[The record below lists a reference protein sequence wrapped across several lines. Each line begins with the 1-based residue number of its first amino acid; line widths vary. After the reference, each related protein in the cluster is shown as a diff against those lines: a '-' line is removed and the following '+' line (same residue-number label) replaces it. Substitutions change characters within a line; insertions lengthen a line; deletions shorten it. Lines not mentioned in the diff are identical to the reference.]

1 MSTKWNTADK
11 TLLCSAFVFLA
22 ALGFYIINPEN
33 IIAEGFLFITEAALV
48 GGVADWFAVTA
59 LFKKPLGFP
68 FHTAILPNRRQDFIE
83 ASVNMVQ
90 NEFFSRRSIF
100 KKLSNLHMLPKL
112 LEYIKKN
119 DIRRGILTIMFNEIV
134 GFVSKLDKETVAR
147 KIAGEIRK
155 NLRDVPS
162 NILIHE
168 LSQYLKRSGKDK
180 VIFESLI
187 HKAREIAATDETRKK
202 IEKILE
208 AYASENTQSSSSFS
222 ILMAGLAQALD
233 LVNFTEASSLMQRHL
248 LAFLDELAAD
258 SNIQHKVLDECRK
271 TCAKLADTLE
281 FRDFIYKLQIDSI
294 NSLPF
299 ESIIQDALISVD
311 SKLSKADTAKLASV
325 KNPNSLPAFIY
336 NFLDEQL
343 GRLISLLENKTT
355 VQSAVE
361 KFIFDLAARS
371 ALAARPL
378 FANIAQTS
386 LINLTDDQLNS
397 LVYSKAEEDFIWI
410 RLNGSIIGSVI
421 GLFVFI
427 IMQLMEMIP
436 LWSM

>member
-1 MSTKWNTADK
+1 MFA
-11 TLLCSAFVFLA
+11 FLA
-22 ALGFYIINPEN
+22 ALGFYIINPES
-33 IIAEGFLFITEAALV
+33 IIAEGILFIAEAALV

-68 FHTAILPNRRQDFIE
+68 FHTAILPNRRQDFID

-100 KKLSNLHMLPKL
+100 KKLSNLHLLPKL
-112 LEYIKKN
+112 LEYIKQP
-119 DIRRGILTIMFNEIV
+119 DIRRAVVATMFEEIA
-134 GFVSKLDKETVAR
+134 GFVAKLDKEAAAK
-147 KIAGEIRK
+147 KIAEEIRK
-155 NLRDVPS
+155 HLRDVPS

-180 VIFESLI
+180 AILESLI
-187 HKAREIAATDETRKK
+187 HSAREVAAKEETRKK

-208 AYASENTQSSSSFS
+208 NYAGENTQSSSSFS

-233 LVNFTEASSLMQRHL
+233 LVNFTEAATLMQRHL
-248 LAFLDELAAD
+248 LAFLDEIAVD
-258 SNIQHKVLDECRK
+258 SHVQQSVLSECHK
-271 TCAKLADTLE
+271 TFAKISETLE
-281 FRDFIYKLQIDSI
+281 FRDFIYKLQLDTV

-299 ESIIQDALISVD
+299 ESIIHDALVRINTQ
-311 SKLSKADTAKLASV
+311 LSKADFAKLAKV
-325 KNPNSLPAFIY
+325 KTSKDLPSFVY
-336 NFLDEQL
+336 GFLAEQFE
-343 GRLISLLENKTT
+343 RLISLLENKTA

-371 ALAARPL
+371 ALTARPI

-397 LVYSKAEEDFIWI
+397 LVYNKAEEDFIWI
-410 RLNGSIIGSVI
+410 RLNGSIVGSVI
-421 GLFVFI
+421 GLIIFI
-427 IMQLMEMIP
+427 IMTAVGGAM
-436 LWSM
+436 

>member
-1 MSTKWNTADK
+1 
-11 TLLCSAFVFLA
+11 
-22 ALGFYIINPEN
+22 
-33 IIAEGFLFITEAALV
+33 
-48 GGVADWFAVTA
+48 
-59 LFKKPLGFP
+59 
-68 FHTAILPNRRQDFIE
+68 
-83 ASVNMVQ
+83 MVQ

-112 LEYIKKN
+112 LEYIKKP
-119 DIRRGILTIMFNEIV
+119 DIRHEIIIMLFSEIAD
-134 GFVSKLDKETVAR
+134 FVSKLDKEAVTK

-155 NLRDVPS
+155 NLRDVPP

-168 LSQYLKRSGKDK
+168 LSKYLKNSGKDK

-187 HKAREIAATDETRKK
+187 HKAREVAATEDARRK

-208 AYASENTQSSSSFS
+208 SYASENTQSSSSFS

-233 LVNFTEASSLMQRHL
+233 LVNFTKAASLMQRHL
-248 LAFLDELAAD
+248 LTFLDEIAVD
-258 SNIQHKVLDECRK
+258 SKIQREVLDECRK
-271 TCAKLADTLE
+271 VCAGLTDTLE
-281 FRDFIYKLQIDSI
+281 FRDFIYTLQLDSI

-299 ESIIQDALISVD
+299 EVIIQDALISIND
-311 SKLSKADTAKLASV
+311 KLSKTDASKLSRI
-325 KNPNSLPAFIY
+325 KNPNSLSAFIY
-336 NFLDEQL
+336 NFLNEQFE
-343 GRLISLLENKTT
+343 RLISLLENKTT

-397 LVYSKAEEDFIWI
+397 LVYNKAEEDFIWI
-410 RLNGSIIGSVI
+410 RLNGSIVGSLI
-421 GLFVFI
+421 GLFIFI
-427 IMQLMEMIP
+427 IMKMVDIL
-436 LWSM
+436 